1 MILAWS
7 CSGRGSFA
15 HCLCLQDREHF
26 GAIFQ
31 VENRLPKCQ
40 RDLRGEMTVPE
51 VVQVSDLPLL
61 LVIYPMTS
69 LTVPGLSLG
78 LDAHKASVVT
88 TEIYSPEPLSDS

>member
-1 MILAWS
+1 VVLARS
-7 CSGRGSFA
+7 SSGRGFFA

-31 VENRLPKCQ
+31 VENRSPKYQ
-40 RDLRGEMTVPE
+40 RDLRGETSVPE
-51 VVQVSDLPLL
+51 VVQGSDLLLL

-78 LDAHKASVVT
+78 PDAHKASVVT
-88 TEIYSPEPLSDS
+88 TELYSPEPLSDS